1 MHCVFPPCYRP
12 ASLLSSSSPVNA
24 SNCQTIPCVFPSALD
39 LLFSLHLLPGQG
51 PQAPKDEQQGEE
63 AAAEVEGGT

>member
-1 MHCVFPPCYRP
+1 
-12 ASLLSSSSPVNA
+12 
-24 SNCQTIPCVFPSALD
+24 
-39 LLFSLHLLPGQG
+39 LHLLPGQG